1 MKIQGRVSAL
11 SLAAAL
17 IVCHVVALSAQES
30 AGTAKKKVN
39 SASDLPRFSYPIS
52 KPPSVFLT
60 ADDAAFNAFARQV
73 LHDIESVLSDYE
85 IADKSTLRQLYET
98 RLNVELLTNENDAAL
113 ATCTALRMLQ
123 DKPQGQASSGML
135 DRPLIEAR
143 LAEHAAAGPAFEQAF
158 REKFQ
163 GNLNALDW
171 KLIQDRA
178 RSMRRSLEITTP
190 DLIVGSEKEEVDQGA
205 AKSGTVDLSAAE
217 TMIEDRTFIK
227 VVFPLKQIALPIL
240 SSHIAAHSVRKPD
253 IWAAREVTLTGE
265 QKLTP
270 VRIGIWDSGVDTSLY
285 PDQLFRDPAPGSHS
299 PHGLSFDNYGNPNN
313 ADLQTLTP
321 EQMAWYPRVVALQ
334 EGLND
339 VFNGVDSPAAAE
351 ARKTLASMPPD
362 KAAEFMKAEG
372 FIFEYLHGTHVAGIA
387 VRGNPAARIVVVQFN
402 DNIGAMPF
410 PPTLEW
416 ANKFKADF
424 QQVGDYFR
432 TNDVRVVNISW
443 ADNLEEFEYWLTRTS
458 AEKDPAAR
466 KEMAQKIFG
475 VWREAIEGAIRSAP
489 NTLFICAAG
498 NSNSDTSFAQNVP
511 SSLRLPNLIAVGA
524 VDQAGEETMF
534 TSYGNT
540 VALHANGFQVESY
553 VPGGK
558 KLKLSGTSMSSPN
571 AVNLA
576 AKLIALDPSLTPEQ
590 TIDLMKR
597 GADRSPDGR
606 IHLINPKATVALLK
620 TQSRAK

>member
-1 MKIQGRVSAL
+1 MHVSAL
-11 SLAAAL
+11 ALAGVLMFAHTPAP
-17 IVCHVVALSAQES
+17 AAQET
-30 AGTAKKKVN
+30 AHAAKKKVN
-39 SASDLPRFSYPIS
+39 SANDLPRFSYPIN

-60 ADDAAFNAFARQV
+60 ADDAEFNAFARLV
-73 LHDIESVLSDYE
+73 LRDIESVLSDYE
-85 IADKSTLRQLYET
+85 IADKSTLRYLYET
-98 RLNVELLTNENDAAL
+98 KLNVELLTNENDAAL
-113 ATCTALRMLQ
+113 VTCTTLRKLQ
-123 DKPQGQASSGML
+123 EKPQAQASSGML

-143 LAEHAAAGPAFEQAF
+143 LAAHAASGPAFEQAF
-158 REKFQ
+158 RAKFQ
-163 GNLNALDW
+163 ANLNALDW
-171 KLIQDRA
+171 KLIQDRV
-178 RSMRRSLEITTP
+178 RSMRRSLEIATP
-190 DLIVGSEKEEVDQGA
+190 DMIVGSEKQEVDEGA
-205 AKSGTVDLSAAE
+205 AKSGTIDLSAAE

-227 VVFPLKQIALPIL
+227 VVFPLKQLALPIL
-240 SSHIAAHSVRKPD
+240 SSHIAAHNISKPD
-253 IWAAREVTLTGE
+253 IWAAREVTLTSE

-270 VRIGIWDSGVDTSLY
+270 VRICIWDSGVDTSLY
-285 PDQLFRDPAPGSHS
+285 QDQVFTDPAPGSHS
-299 PHGLSFDNYGNPNN
+299 PHGLSFDIYGNPNN

-321 EQMAWYPRVVALQ
+321 QQMEWYPRVVALQ

-339 VFNGVDSPAAAE
+339 MFNGVDSPAAAE

-362 KAAEFMKAEG
+362 KVAEFMKAEG

-416 ANKFKADF
+416 AGKFKADF
-424 QQVGDYFR
+424 QQVGHYFR

-443 ADNLEEFEYWLTRTS
+443 ADELEEFEYWLRRTS
-458 AEKDPAAR
+458 AEKDASVR
-466 KEMAQKIFG
+466 KELAQKIFG

-498 NSNSDTSFAQNVP
+498 NSNSDSSFAQSVP

-524 VDQAGEETMF
+524 VDQAGKETMF

-553 VPGGK
+553 VPGGT
-558 KLKLSGTSMSSPN
+558 KLKLSGTSMSAPN
-571 AVNLA
+571 AANLA

-597 GADRSPDGR
+597 GSDRSPDGR
-606 IHLINPKATVALLK
+606 INLINPKATVALLK
-620 TQSRAK
+620 GHASAK